1 MKKVIQ
7 LKEKPAGYC
16 TNAARAGEPVHIQYR
31 GVSLSSSGR
40 DFIRKVE
47 AFPNQMLEMAY
58 TDFQASTV
66 KRFVAIIHGNLEA
79 ELHLNY
85 FEVYAEALVTRSVKA
100 GDALRKSDFHHFDKM
115 TLEGI
120 DFPEDCG
127 YVVILNNGWERI
139 LFWDFGPLLENENYA
154 PIDYDVGRL
163 IATGFSASVFPEIF
177 DLNDDEWS
185 KIIASGWFPFS
196 YLDYEQQLNLLNYL
210 KLDWDTQEIEQSIDK
225 KLCDD
230 STEWL
235 SKISSNEKIKPH
247 YDLIEKSF
255 KYHLNNDYD
264 ASIHILYPRIEALL
278 REDFIRAN
286 PKKQGRQQ
294 SVLSSHISTNVTKH
308 THTVT
313 RLLPD
318 RFGEYLNKHYFKD
331 FNVEEVTD
339 FISRNTVSH
348 GKNPTS
354 SFTRK
359 ASLIGFLILDQIHQ
373 YTHLS
378 NTFEIRIQDNERTAQ
393 ANPE

>member
-1 MKKVIQ
+1 MKKVIH

-16 TNAARAGEPVHIQYR
+16 TNAARAGEPALIQYR

-47 AFPNQMLEMAY
+47 AFPNQILEMAY
-58 TDFQASTV
+58 ADFHASTV
-66 KRFVAIIHGNLEA
+66 KRFVAIIHGNLET
-79 ELHLNY
+79 EVHLND
-85 FEVYAEALVTRSVKA
+85 FDIYAEALVTRSVEA
-100 GDALRKSDFHHFDKM
+100 GDAVRKSDLHHFDKM
-115 TLEGI
+115 ILEGI
-120 DFPEDCG
+120 EFPKDCG
-127 YVVILNNGWERI
+127 YVIILNNGWERI

-177 DLNDDEWS
+177 DLNDDEWR

-210 KLDWDTQEIEQSIDK
+210 KLDWDTQEIEQSIDQ

-230 STEWL
+230 SNNWL
-235 SKISSNEKIKPH
+235 SKISNNEKIKPH
-247 YDLIEKSF
+247 YALIEKSM
-255 KYHLNNDYD
+255 KYHLNEDYD

-286 PKKQGRQQ
+286 PQKQGRQQ
-294 SVLSSHISTNVTKH
+294 SALSSHISTNVTKH
-308 THTVT
+308 THTIT

-331 FNVEEVTD
+331 FNVTEETD

-348 GKNPTS
+348 GKNLTS

-378 NTFEIRIQDNERTAQ
+378 NTFELRIQENEEAAKT
-393 ANPE
+393 NLE

>member
-1 MKKVIQ
+1 MKKVIH

-16 TNAARAGEPVHIQYR
+16 TNAARAGEPALIQYR

-47 AFPNQMLEMAY
+47 AFPNQILEMAY
-58 TDFQASTV
+58 ADFHASTV
-66 KRFVAIIHGNLEA
+66 KRFVAIIHENLET
-79 ELHLNY
+79 EVHLND
-85 FEVYAEALVTRSVKA
+85 FDIYAEALVTRSVEA
-100 GDALRKSDFHHFDKM
+100 GDAVRKSDLHHFDKM
-115 TLEGI
+115 ILEGI
-120 DFPEDCG
+120 EFPKDCG
-127 YVVILNNGWERI
+127 YVIILNNGWERI

-177 DLNDDEWS
+177 DLNDDEWR

-210 KLDWDTQEIEQSIDK
+210 KLDWDTQEIEQSIDQ

-230 STEWL
+230 SNNWL
-235 SKISSNEKIKPH
+235 SKISNNEKIKPH
-247 YDLIEKSF
+247 YALIEKSM
-255 KYHLNNDYD
+255 KYHLNEDYD

-286 PKKQGRQQ
+286 PQKQGRQQ
-294 SVLSSHISTNVTKH
+294 SALSSHISTNVTKH
-308 THTVT
+308 THTIT

-331 FNVEEVTD
+331 FNVTEETD

-378 NTFEIRIQDNERTAQ
+378 NTFELRIQENEEAAKT
-393 ANPE
+393 NLE

>member
-1 MKKVIQ
+1 MKKVIH

-16 TNAARAGEPVHIQYR
+16 TNAARAGEPALIQYR

-47 AFPNQMLEMAY
+47 AFPNQILEMAY
-58 TDFQASTV
+58 ADFHASTV
-66 KRFVAIIHGNLEA
+66 KRFVAIIHENLET
-79 ELHLNY
+79 EVHLND
-85 FEVYAEALVTRSVKA
+85 FDIYAEALVTRSVEA
-100 GDALRKSDFHHFDKM
+100 GDAVRKSDLHHFDKM
-115 TLEGI
+115 ILEGI
-120 DFPEDCG
+120 EFPKDCG
-127 YVVILNNGWERI
+127 YVIILNNGWERI

-163 IATGFSASVFPEIF
+163 MATGFPASVFPEIF
-177 DLNDDEWS
+177 DLTDDRWA

-210 KLDWDTQEIEQSIDK
+210 KLDWDTQEIEQSIDQ

-230 STEWL
+230 SNNWL
-235 SKISSNEKIKPH
+235 SKISNNEKIKPH
-247 YDLIEKSF
+247 YALIEKSM
-255 KYHLNNDYD
+255 KYHLNEDYD

-286 PKKQGRQQ
+286 PQKQGRQQ
-294 SVLSSHISTNVTKH
+294 SALSSHISTNVTKH
-308 THTVT
+308 THTIT

-331 FNVEEVTD
+331 FNVTEETD

-378 NTFEIRIQDNERTAQ
+378 NTFELRIQENEEAAKT
-393 ANPE
+393 NLE

>member
-1 MKKVIQ
+1 MKKVIH

-16 TNAARAGEPVHIQYR
+16 TNAARAGEPALIQYR

-47 AFPNQMLEMAY
+47 AFPNQILEMAY
-58 TDFQASTV
+58 ADFHASTV
-66 KRFVAIIHGNLEA
+66 KRFVAIIHGNLET
-79 ELHLNY
+79 EVHLND
-85 FEVYAEALVTRSVKA
+85 FDIYAEALVTRSVEA
-100 GDALRKSDFHHFDKM
+100 GDAVRKSDLHHFDKM
-115 TLEGI
+115 ILEGI
-120 DFPEDCG
+120 EFPKDCG
-127 YVVILNNGWERI
+127 YVIILNNGWERI

-177 DLNDDEWS
+177 DLNDDEWR

-210 KLDWDTQEIEQSIDK
+210 KLDWDTQEIEQSIDQ

-230 STEWL
+230 SNNWL
-235 SKISSNEKIKPH
+235 SKISNNEKIKPH
-247 YDLIEKSF
+247 YALIEKSM
-255 KYHLNNDYD
+255 KYHLNEDYD

-278 REDFIRAN
+278 REDFIRTN
-286 PKKQGRQQ
+286 PQKQGRQQ
-294 SVLSSHISTNVTKH
+294 SALSSHISTNVTKH
-308 THTVT
+308 THTIT

-331 FNVEEVTD
+331 FNVTEETD

-348 GKNPTS
+348 GKNLTS

-378 NTFEIRIQDNERTAQ
+378 NTFELRIQENEEAAKT
-393 ANPE
+393 NLE

>member
-1 MKKVIQ
+1 MKKVIH

-16 TNAARAGEPVHIQYR
+16 TNAARAGEPVYIQYR

-47 AFPNQMLEMAY
+47 AFPNQILEMAY
-58 TDFQASTV
+58 PDFHASTV
-66 KRFVAIIHGNLEA
+66 KRFVAIIHGNLET
-79 ELHLNY
+79 EVHLND
-85 FEVYAEALVTRSVKA
+85 FDIYAEALVTKSVKA
-100 GDALRKSDFHHFDKM
+100 GDAVRKSDLHHFDKM
-115 TLEGI
+115 ILEGI
-120 DFPEDCG
+120 EFPEDCG

-154 PIDYDVGRL
+154 PIDYDVSRL
-163 IATGFSASVFPEIF
+163 IATGFSASVFSEIF
-177 DLNDDEWS
+177 DLNEDEWS

-196 YLDYEQQLNLLNYL
+196 YLDYEQQQSLLNYL
-210 KLDWDTQEIEQSIDK
+210 KLDWDTQEIEQGIDK

-235 SKISSNEKIKPH
+235 SKISNNEKIKPH
-247 YDLIEKSF
+247 YALIEKSM
-255 KYHLNNDYD
+255 KHHLNNDYD

-294 SVLSSHISTNVTKH
+294 SALSSHISTNVTKH

-318 RFGEYLNKHYFKD
+318 RFGDYLNKHYFKD
-331 FNVEEVTD
+331 FNVNEETD

-348 GKNPTS
+348 GKNLTS

-378 NTFEIRIQDNERTAQ
+378 NTFELRIQEDEDAAKT
-393 ANPE
+393 NPE